1 MENGGGK
8 IDYDALIQGATVID
22 GTGDPGRVADVAIAN
37 GRIAA
42 IGDLA
47 EGSGDIVID
56 GSGKVLAPGF
66 IDVHTHDDNALLTD
80 PDMTCK
86 ASQGVT
92 TVVTGNCGA
101 SLAPLILDGPPP
113 PPLGLLGAPDDFR
126 YETFSAYLDA
136 LDAAPAAINS
146 APMVGHSTL
155 RAGAVADL
163 GAPATGDEIGAMRA
177 AVGEALDAGA
187 VGLSTGLYYP
197 TGGPAPPSEV
207 LALVEL
213 LQGTGAVYATHM
225 RDEADGV
232 EDSLEETFDTARQAG
247 VPVVVSHHK
256 CVGAAN
262 HGRSPATLARIEA
275 AAAEQPI
282 GLDAYPY
289 VAGSTVL
296 LPEML
301 DRASRV
307 LVTWSEAHPQMAG
320 RDLDAIAGDWGCGLE
335 EAVERLQPAGAV
347 YFILDEEDVRRI
359 LAYPRTMIGSDGLP
373 HDIHPHPRLWGTFP
387 RVLGHYARDLGLMSL
402 ETAVHKMTGLSAG
415 RFGLADRGV
424 VRPGAHAD
432 LVLFDAATVIDRA
445 TFDEPTRPAD
455 GIAMVMVNGA
465 IIRDGDRTTDA
476 RPGRVLR
483 RS

>member
-1 MENGGGK
+1 MANDTD
-8 IDYDALIQGATVID
+8 IVRCDVLIQGATVID
-22 GTGDPGRVADVAIAN
+22 GTGDPGRIADIAIA
-37 GRIAA
+37 GERIAA
-42 IGDLA
+42 VGDLA
-47 EGSGDIVID
+47 TASGEIVID
-56 GSGKVLAPGF
+56 GAGKVLAPGF

-80 PDMTCK
+80 PDMACK

-92 TVVTGNCGA
+92 TVVIGNCGA

-113 PPLGLLGAPDDFR
+113 PPLGLLGMPDDFR
-126 YETFSAYLDA
+126 YPTFTAYLDA
-136 LDAAPAAINS
+136 LDAAPAAINA

-163 GAPATGDEIGAMRA
+163 GAAATSDEIAAMRT

-187 VGLSTGLYYP
+187 AGLSTGLYYP

-213 LQGTGAVYATHM
+213 LRGTGAVYATHM

-232 EDSLEETFDTARQAG
+232 EESLQETFDTAKRAG
-247 VPVVVSHHK
+247 VPVIVSHHK

-301 DRASRV
+301 DRASRI
-307 LVTWSEAHPQMAG
+307 LITWSEAHPEMAG
-320 RDLDAIAGDWGCGLE
+320 RDLDAIADDWDCTEE
-335 EAVERLQPAGAV
+335 EAAERLRPAGAI

-373 HDIHPHPRLWGTFP
+373 HDAHPHPRLWGTFP

-402 ETAVHKMTGLSAG
+402 ETAVHKMTGLSAA

-424 VRPGAHAD
+424 IRPGACAD

-445 TFDEPTRPAD
+445 TFEEPTRPAD
-455 GIAMVMVNGA
+455 GIALVMVNGVVV
-465 IIRDGDRTTDA
+465 RDGNGATGA

-483 RS
+483 RP